1 MGKYEPLAQF
11 LASRNEDTWTAT
23 FDEVAAKLGF
33 ALPKSAREYRA
44 WWSNQEGP
52 GHSQKEGWQ
61 SAGWETRDVD
71 MRRGLVRFERVGRR
85 RKAGSESLGRAADAE
100 LDALWRR
107 AGVLSGIR
115 DRAQLEREVLTQF
128 IQREAGRKLVAMGG
142 TMPNFVP
149 APRERPFA

>member
-33 ALPKSAREYRA
+33 PLPKSAHEYRA
-44 WWSNQEGP
+44 WWANQEGP

-61 SAGWETRDVD
+61 SAGWETREVD
-71 MRRGLVRFERVGRR
+71 MRRRVVRFERIGRR
-85 RKAGSESLGRAADAE
+85 RKPRSESVEPVEPE
-100 LDALWRR
+100 LDALWRKAR
-107 AGVLSGIR
+107 EISGIA
-115 DRAQLEREVLTQF
+115 DRAQLERTVLTQF

-142 TMPNFVP
+142 PMPDFVP